1 MMGCVLLCL
10 VFWQGPVYSADT
22 LLGQTTATVYALP
35 AIQARRTPEPWFS
48 KDKFLHF
55 SASAALSGLCFHV
68 YAARLQGDIETGSLF
83 SVSLTG
89 LIGFSKELYD
99 ESRGGTFSWKDLI
112 WDGLGIAVGYFVFV
126 R

>member
-1 MMGCVLLCL
+1 MGCAILCL
-10 VFWQGPVYSADT
+10 VLWQGPGFSADS
-22 LLGQTTATVYALP
+22 LFGQTTTVYVLP
-35 AIQARRTPEPWFS
+35 AIHARRTSEPWFS

-68 YAARLQGDIETGSLF
+68 YAARLQGDVERGGVF

-89 LIGFSKELYD
+89 LIAFSKELYD
-99 ESRGGTFSWKDLI
+99 ESRGGTFSWKDLV